1 MASCFLSK
9 LCVVFS
15 TVDELM
21 NGHRNIRNK
30 VKQEIIAIKAKHPQ
44 YTPCLAVVQ
53 VGAKEDSS
61 VYVRMKEKAAH
72 EIGIAFIH
80 KKLPESIS
88 QIELLREV
96 KQLNDSSSVHGI
108 IVQMPLPSHI
118 DEGSVI
124 EAIDPRK
131 DVDG

>member
-1 MASCFLSK
+1 MYI
-9 LCVVFS
+9 
-15 TVDELM
+15 
-21 NGHRNIRNK
+21 HRDIRNQ
-30 VKQEIIAIKAKHPQ
+30 VKQDIISTKAQHPR
-44 YTPCLAVVQ
+44 YAPCLAVVQ

-72 EIGIAFIH
+72 EIGIAFIC

-88 QIELLREV
+88 QVELIREV
-96 KQLNDSSSVHGI
+96 KQLNDNSSVHGI